1 MKRMAGTIR
10 RAAFFVLALT
20 AIWIVASGIFI
31 IGCAG
36 KKPQS
41 AEEKVQANS
50 VELRKTLKDTVKDT
64 GRLQQML
71 AISDRAAADLEAD
84 AADVAE
90 LLKEQDRLNADY
102 NASREEFRQLGD
114 RLEAMR
120 KKSRSTFMKAHH
132 AIAQLAT
139 DDEWKKIAA
148 HNFLAILEE

>member
-1 MKRMAGTIR
+1 MKRAVRIIR
-10 RAAFFVLALT
+10 RAALFVLALT
-20 AIWIVASGIFI
+20 AIWIVVTGIFI
-31 IGCAG
+31 TGCAG

-41 AEEKVQANS
+41 PEEKVQANS
-50 VELRKTLKDTVKDT
+50 VELRKTLKDTIKDT

-71 AISDRAAADLEAD
+71 AFADLAAADLEAD
-84 AADVAE
+84 SADLAE
-90 LLKEQDRLNADY
+90 LLKAQDRLNADY

-114 RLEAMR
+114 RLEGMR
-120 KKSRSTFMKAHH
+120 KKNRSTFMKAHH